1 MSSFYGAGG
10 GNGDSI
16 DEKINNAV
24 NGLDAA
30 DVATA
35 VVDATDSTKVGI
47 YAVKEENGVIS
58 QGAKIVDVDAAG
70 TAAQVKTAL
79 EGGDADTAE
88 SKTIAGA
95 KKYADSLIEESL
107 TWGAF

>member
-16 DEKINNAV
+16 DERINNAV

-58 QGAKIVDVDAAG
+58 QGAKIVDVDAA
-70 TAAQVKTAL
+70 AQVKTAL

-95 KKYADSLIEESL
+95 KKYADSLIEKSL
-107 TWGAF
+107 T

>member
-16 DEKINNAV
+16 DKRINNAV
-24 NGLDAA
+24 NALDTA

-35 VVDATDSTKVGI
+35 VVDTEDTTKVGI
-47 YAVKEENGVIS
+47 YGVKETDGIIA
-58 QGAKIVDVDAAG
+58 QGAKIADVDAAG
-70 TAAQVKTAL
+70 TAAKVKTAL

>member
-1 MSSFYGAGG
+1 M
-10 GNGDSI
+10 
-16 DEKINNAV
+16 
-24 NGLDAA
+24 
-30 DVATA
+30 
-35 VVDATDSTKVGI
+35 
-47 YAVKEENGVIS
+47 
-58 QGAKIVDVDAAG
+58 
-70 TAAQVKTAL
+70 TAL